1 MSGLPPPPLSQ
12 GAGYGVVVGLGAAFA
27 IGVSVALISKIFC
40 ELIIPG
46 MILVTK
52 QLKRVFG
59 EDNKTTET
67 YALQPHR

>member
-1 MSGLPPPPLSQ
+1 
-12 GAGYGVVVGLGAAFA
+12 
-27 IGVSVALISKIFC
+27 
-40 ELIIPG
+40 

-67 YALQPHR
+67 YALQHRHYHESFLKKLQVYGGKSERRHWTHCVSRDIFLAI